1 MPTVNVDSGKT
12 VYVFGPVTGSVGF
25 KKTGNGT
32 LVLNVGGEGAYDT
45 ITLSGS
51 STVSAA
57 TLSAYVAK
65 CEQWLAERGGATAPA
80 IFFY

>member
-1 MPTVNVDSGKT
+1 MVPCTISPSKT
-12 VYVFGPVTGSVGF
+12 ASTMGSS
-25 KKTGNGT
+25 
-32 LVLNVGGEGAYDT
+32 

-65 CEQWLAERGGATAPA
+65 CEEWLEDRNGGASAAA